1 MGSDSV
7 DFDSGYSYFT
17 FDFIVSNDSGF
28 DIVFAFEFRAEYG
41 FALKS
46 DFFYFWVRYLFWTGC
61 RWGCEYIF

>member
-46 DFFYFWVRYLFWTGC
+46 DFFYF
-61 RWGCEYIF
+61 